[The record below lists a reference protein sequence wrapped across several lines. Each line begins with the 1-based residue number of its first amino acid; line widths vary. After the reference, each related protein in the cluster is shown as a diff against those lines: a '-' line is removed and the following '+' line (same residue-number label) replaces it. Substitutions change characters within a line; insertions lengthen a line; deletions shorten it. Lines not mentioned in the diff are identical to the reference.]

1 VVAWKEGQHLTVVAR
16 DADIDVSSYDYPLV
30 FTLADTWYTTEQYT
44 VLADGKEVGKTHGRL
59 SLGDDKYNTKHI
71 AKTAWVGVGPAGA
84 LKSIANDGFWGSF
97 HIPKGEY

>member
-1 VVAWKEGQHLTVVAR
+1 VVAWTPQAVTVAAR

-30 FTLADTWYTTEQYT
+30 FTLADISVTTEQYT
-44 VLADGKEVGKTHGRL
+44 VRADGKEVGKTHGRL

-71 AKTAWVGVGPAGA
+71 AKTTDVGGGPTGA
-84 LKSIANDGFWGSF
+84 LRSIANDGFWGSF